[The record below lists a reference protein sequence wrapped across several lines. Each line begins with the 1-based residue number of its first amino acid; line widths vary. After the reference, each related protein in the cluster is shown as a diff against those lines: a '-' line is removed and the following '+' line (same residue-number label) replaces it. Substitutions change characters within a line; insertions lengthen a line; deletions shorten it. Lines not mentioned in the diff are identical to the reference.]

1 MLSQKYPSFD
11 TDFKQY
17 LMSLVGTV
25 IYQPGTSDSKAQPS
39 SFWAKAIQR
48 SSPRC
53 SMAATAPAF
62 MPATPPTSAS
72 TRRQD
77 LWPRNGLRIMEGL
90 GLVVTT

>member
-25 IYQPGTSDSKAQPS
+25 IYQPGTSDTKAQLS

-53 SMAATAPAF
+53 SMATAPAF

-72 TRRQD
+72 TPRR
-77 LWPRNGLRIMEGL
+77 PAYRSAPAMRSRPAS
-90 GLVVTT
+90 TTC